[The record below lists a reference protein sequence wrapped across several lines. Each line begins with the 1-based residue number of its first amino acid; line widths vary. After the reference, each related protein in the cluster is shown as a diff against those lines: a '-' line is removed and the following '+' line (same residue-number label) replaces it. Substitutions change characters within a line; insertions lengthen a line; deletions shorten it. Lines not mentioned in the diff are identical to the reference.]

1 MESLTEY
8 DDLAFKVNAFSTLIN
23 MEWKVQLSSNV
34 LRTLAEAKKNKIKLL
49 PLMQDVKLLSNYIKA
64 KIATCSQRRS
74 ANNSNCS
81 AYRDLRK
88 LVLTSLILCNRKR
101 RGDVSKMTLED
112 YFGMSL
118 GSQLNDIGPSQ
129 FKKKV
134 SAKSKCLEI
143 TKKSGMTVP
152 ILMDRADEQFA
163 EPVGALPRTNGYI

>member
-1 MESLTEY
+1 MESPTEY
-8 DDLAFKVNAFSTLIN
+8 DDLAFKKVNAFSTLIN
-23 MEWKVQLSSNV
+23 MEWKVQLSLNV
-34 LRTLAEAKKNKIKLL
+34 LRTLAEEKKKIKLL

-64 KIATCSQRRS
+64 KIAACSQRLS

-101 RGDVSKMTLED
+101 RGDVSKMILED

-163 EPVGALPRTNGYI
+163 EPVGTLPRTNGYI